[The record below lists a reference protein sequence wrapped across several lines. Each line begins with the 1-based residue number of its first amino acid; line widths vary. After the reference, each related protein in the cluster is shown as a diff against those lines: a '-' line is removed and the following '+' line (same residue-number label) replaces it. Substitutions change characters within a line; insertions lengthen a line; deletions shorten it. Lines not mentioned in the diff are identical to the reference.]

1 MEFNKECLYLGTC
14 MFVGNAFECLLDTYF
29 LPRVLHQQDVQQE
42 VEVRPQLVGVH
53 NAHLPQELVEDG
65 M

>member
-1 MEFNKECLYLGTC
+1 

-42 VEVRPQLVGVH
+42 VKVRPQLVGVH
-53 NAHLPQELVEDG
+53 DTNLPQELVEDG